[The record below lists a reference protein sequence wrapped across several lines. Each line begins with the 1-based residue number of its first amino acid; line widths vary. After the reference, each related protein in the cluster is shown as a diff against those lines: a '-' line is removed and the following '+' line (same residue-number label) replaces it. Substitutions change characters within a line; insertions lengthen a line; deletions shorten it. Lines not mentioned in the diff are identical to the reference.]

1 MGPNARAW
9 CFDDVHYVSRP
20 GRYNIFVVHLR
31 RINDQKER
39 AAKRNERRRLG
50 ILNPAL
56 SHTEF
61 FNTRLNSL
69 HRDRHVGRH
78 LGDKWGGNLQGLAD
92 LGISEEN
99 RFFCW
104 IYGGI
109 HATHAERWINKRESG
124 ELAYRCLWPS
134 GGSITWFTSL
144 WRNVFS
150 TLPKR
155 INLFFLFTASL
166 RPSSDPKLHT
176 RW

>member
-9 CFDDVHYVSRP
+9 CFDDVHHVSRP

-31 RINDQKER
+31 QINDQNER

-99 RFFCW
+99 RFFC
-104 IYGGI
+104 
-109 HATHAERWINKRESG
+109 
-124 ELAYRCLWPS
+124 
-134 GGSITWFTSL
+134 
-144 WRNVFS
+144 
-150 TLPKR
+150 
-155 INLFFLFTASL
+155 
-166 RPSSDPKLHT
+166 
-176 RW
+176 